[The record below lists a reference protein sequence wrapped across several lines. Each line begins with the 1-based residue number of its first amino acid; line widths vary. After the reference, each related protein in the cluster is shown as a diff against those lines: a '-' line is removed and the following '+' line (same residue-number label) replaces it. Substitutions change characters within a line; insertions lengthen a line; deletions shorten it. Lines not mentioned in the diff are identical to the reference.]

1 MKNVFLNIDD
11 SGISYRYQNYKFYFS
26 SRATRERFIK
36 KLESYINEETMK
48 FKIKYKV
55 EINEESFKLMFAF
68 VLYSKT
74 EKRGIKIE
82 EVENKKFIKD
92 IPSFEV
98 RMKEG
103 E

>member
-11 SGISYRYQNYKFYFS
+11 SGIFYRYQNYKFYFS

-36 KLESYINEETMK
+36 KLESFINEETMK

-82 EVENKKFIKD
+82 DEVNKNFIKV
-92 IPSFEV
+92 IPSFEIN
-98 RMKEG
+98 MLEG